1 MRIRVFLIFL
11 LPLLFLLL
19 TIRTVLRF
27 LRRRKR
33 VQNAD
38 AAAEGTVT
46 KVRCSKVQREYYQ
59 FTAAVRYKVD
69 GQTYHTKFKPLP
81 QNTPDCSVRKGDA
94 VTVHYQTGF
103 PAEGFVQRE
112 TYGTDIAGI
121 LCTVMP
127 LFFTVMLTDSLI
139 RWDIGW
145 FTLPERRL
153 IGAIRLILLAL
164 MFLAPIVLSIWV
176 FLKSRRS
183 EPYEGTIREIRQFG
197 RQTVLCTEYEIN
209 GDKQIIPLL
218 KGAAD
223 KRNYAVGD
231 RIRFRMAGG
240 LLIGMEREKSKGESI
255 ANCIFPVIGSVL
267 LFLMLLEDLQRLLKM

>member
-33 VQNAD
+33 IQNAD

-81 QNTPDCSVRKGDA
+81 QNTPDCSVREGDA

-139 RWDIGW
+139 RWDTGW

-153 IGAIRLILLAL
+153 IGAIRLSLLAL
-164 MFLAPIVLSIWV
+164 MFLGLIVLSIWV

-209 GDKQIIPLL
+209 GEKQIIPLL
-218 KGAAD
+218 KEAAD

-240 LLIGMEREKSKGESI
+240 LLVSIEQDKSKGESF
-255 ANCIFPVIGSVL
+255 AQWFFPVIGSVL
-267 LFLMLLEDLQRLLKM
+267 LFLMLLSDLQRLLKM

>member
-1 MRIRVFLIFL
+1 MRFRVFLIFL

-19 TIRTVLRF
+19 TIGTVLRF

-33 VQNAD
+33 MQNAD
-38 AAAEGTVT
+38 ATAEGNVT

-94 VTVHYQTGF
+94 VTLHYQTGF

-112 TYGTDIAGI
+112 TFGTDIAGI
-121 LCTVMP
+121 VSAVML
-127 LFFTVMLTDSLI
+127 LFISVMLTDSFI
-139 RWDIGW
+139 RRDIGW

-153 IGAIRLILLAL
+153 IGAIRLSLLAL
-164 MFLAPIVLSIWV
+164 MFLALIVLSIWV

-183 EPYEGTIREIRQFG
+183 EPYEGTIREIKQLG
-197 RQTVLCTEYEIN
+197 RQTVLCTEYEVS
-209 GDKQIIPLL
+209 GEKQIIPLP
-218 KGAAD
+218 KEASD

-231 RIRFRMAGG
+231 SVRFRMAGG
-240 LLIGMEREKSKGESI
+240 LLVSIEQEKSKGESI
-255 ANCIFPVIGSVL
+255 ANWIFPVIGSVL
-267 LFLMLLEDLQRLLKM
+267 LFLMLLSDLQRLLKM

>member
-1 MRIRVFLIFL
+1 MRFRVFLIFL

-19 TIRTVLRF
+19 TIGTVLRF

-33 VQNAD
+33 MQNAD

-59 FTAAVRYKVD
+59 FTAVVRYKVD

-121 LCTVMP
+121 VSAVML
-127 LFFTVMLTDSLI
+127 LFISVMLTDSFI
-139 RWDIGW
+139 RRDIGW

-153 IGAIRLILLAL
+153 IGAIRFSLLAL
-164 MFLAPIVLSIWV
+164 MFLGLIAVAIRL

-183 EPYEGTIREIRQFG
+183 EPFEGTIREIKQLG

-209 GDKQIIPLL
+209 GEKQIIPLL
-218 KGAAD
+218 KEAAD

-240 LLIGMEREKSKGESI
+240 LLISIERENSKGESI
-255 ANCIFPVIGSVL
+255 ANWIFPVIGSVL
-267 LFLMLLEDLQRLLKM
+267 LFVMLLSDLQRILKM